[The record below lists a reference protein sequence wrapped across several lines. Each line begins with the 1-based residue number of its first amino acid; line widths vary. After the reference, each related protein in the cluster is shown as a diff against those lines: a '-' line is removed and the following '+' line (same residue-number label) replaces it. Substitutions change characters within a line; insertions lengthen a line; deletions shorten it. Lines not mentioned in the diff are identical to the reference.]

1 MLHHVPKKAQESARG
16 FSFCDRCGL
25 PRGTKNCHACESLS
39 LQPGQRQMNPQWEA
53 RDDHQI
59 GHLLRHGQALS
70 FFPPLQCISKVRL
83 WLIFR
88 METVIS
94 PRRCCRVLCP
104 KILFST
110 PRRWGIWMWITL
122 CICFGVVV
130 FYLQT
135 SHADAAFCCY
145 PRYLEYC
152 LELVEEK
159 FAVVEEKLEMLMEFA
174 DSINKKRSSEEE
186 RRLASLDWMVKEVL
200 KVQLSD
206 FDVTVQRSK
215 GIFYED
221 QWLTVRC
228 IS

>member
-39 LQPGQRQMNPQWEA
+39 LQPGQQQMNPQWEA

-88 METVIS
+88 IETVIS

-104 KILFST
+104 KILLQHTQAVGNLDVDNFMHLL
-110 PRRWGIWMWITL
+110 RRRCVL
-122 CICFGVVV
+122 P
-130 FYLQT
+130 
-135 SHADAAFCCY
+135 ADESCKCCLLLL
-145 PRYLEYC
+145 P
-152 LELVEEK
+152 
-159 FAVVEEKLEMLMEFA
+159 
-174 DSINKKRSSEEE
+174 SIP
-186 RRLASLDWMVKEVL
+186 
-200 KVQLSD
+200 
-206 FDVTVQRSK
+206 
-215 GIFYED
+215 
-221 QWLTVRC
+221 
-228 IS
+228 

>member
-70 FFPPLQCISKVRL
+70 FFPPLQYISK
-83 WLIFR
+83 
-88 METVIS
+88 
-94 PRRCCRVLCP
+94 
-104 KILFST
+104 
-110 PRRWGIWMWITL
+110 
-122 CICFGVVV
+122 
-130 FYLQT
+130 T
-135 SHADAAFCCY
+135 SHANAAFCCY

-221 QWLTVRC
+221 RWLTVRC